1 MKGVSV
7 HKKNHINE
15 AHRDVLQKNNVKQYD
30 EVAQTIIKKGII
42 DESASSE
49 VHHDVLQKHIN
60 DTVSDVL
67 IDMLKK
73 ELEIK
78 NEQIRDLNKRLEES
92 NAALVSAQQTAQA
105 AQALHAGTIQKQ
117 ISAEDN
123 YSNEKKVFF
132 LKWFGKK

>member
-1 MKGVSV
+1 M
-7 HKKNHINE
+7 
-15 AHRDVLQKNNVKQYD
+15 LQKNNVKQYD

-49 VHHDVLQKHIN
+49 VHH
-60 DTVSDVL
+60 DVL

-132 LKWFGKK
+132 